1 MSYAAEKVDAEEMV
15 DMATLTGACVVA
27 LGPLCS
33 GLFANDQA
41 LADRIL
47 AAAENAG
54 ERVWQ
59 LPLIDEY
66 RENLKSDVAD
76 LTTSARAAAAPS
88 PRDSSSRSS
97 RPTGRGCTWTS
108 RAPRSSRRTRRWAPR
123 APPARL
129 CARCSAI

>member
-47 AAAENAG
+47 ASAENAG
-54 ERVWQ
+54 ERAWQ
-59 LPLIDEY
+59 LPLIGEY
-66 RENLKSDVAD
+66 RENLKSDVAACNNVGPRGGGAI
-76 LTTSARAAAAPS
+76 SAA
-88 PRDSSSRSS
+88 
-97 RPTGRGCTWTS
+97 
-108 RAPRSSRRTRRWAPR
+108 
-123 APPARL
+123 L
-129 CARCSAI
+129 VLQEFSA